1 MSRDTDVDD
10 SRCALPAEPAPQTA
24 GD

>member
-10 SRCALPAEPAPQTA
+10 SRCALPAELGPQTA